1 MVARRRLDFGTPAS
15 ASKRQNTTAPLILYR
30 APKSEI
36 KYFNTNIPYTGL
48 TATSACI
55 NLVDSGATIT
65 STSGRVGNKIKI
77 HRITG
82 IVTETSSSATVRV
95 MLLLPKVAATAPTV
109 NFGQPNDPAEMTT
122 LYDKFHNNGT
132 NWGATG
138 SHINVKL
145 PLGIVAHYDGQGGTT
160 IQRNA
165 IYMAVATVGNENC
178 VINARIWYTDA

>member
-1 MVARRRLDFGTPAS
+1 MVARRRLDFSTPAS
-15 ASKRQNTTAPLILYR
+15 ASKRQKTAPPLILYR
-30 APKSEI
+30 GPKTEM
-36 KYFNTNIPYTGL
+36 KYFDTNIPYTGL
-48 TATSACI
+48 TATSVCI
-55 NLVDSGATIT
+55 NLVDTATI
-65 STSGRVGNKIKI
+65 RRIGNKIKI

-82 IVTETSSSATVRV
+82 IVTETSSANTVRV

-109 NFGQPNDPAEMTT
+109 NFGQPNDPAEMLT

-132 NWGATG
+132 NAGATG

-145 PLGIVAHYDGQGGTT
+145 PLGIVAHYDGTLGTS

-165 IYMAVATVGNENC
+165 IYMAVATVANENI